1 KVVVAKV
8 DATANDVPD
17 EIQGF
22 PTIKMFPAGKKSDP
36 VSYSGSRTVED
47 LVQFIKENGSH
58 GIDANGSGKEELKR
72 EETGMPEQAP
82 AATKKSGEAA
92 DKAADKT
99 ADKAADK
106 ATEKAEEATE
116 GVKEKVGKVAEK
128 VMDGAEKVKEIL
140 VDADDAEEI
149 ADGHDEL

>member
-1 KVVVAKV
+1 M
-8 DATANDVPD
+8 PD

-82 AATKKSGEAA
+82 AATKKAGEAVN
-92 DKAADKT
+92 KAT
-99 ADKAADK
+99 EKAADK

-140 VDADDAEEI
+140 VDADDAEEL